1 MKTIPPQKTKW
12 NSAGEK
18 VRICDLTHKQLL
30 AIIDR
35 IVTGAYRTT
44 KLKYLQLEARRRGL
58 LGQLRKAATRPV
70 AVSECQDCRGVVIDG
85 KCINCDRKQK
95 SGDFVEKGDTDGN

>member
-1 MKTIPPQKTKW
+1 MYGGYAVK
-12 NSAGEK
+12 
-18 VRICDLTHKQLL
+18 
-30 AIIDR
+30 
-35 IVTGAYRTT
+35 

-58 LGQLRKAATRPV
+58 LGQLQKVMLRKV
-70 AVSECQDCRGVVIDG
+70 AIEECQNCRGVVVDG